1 MLRASLPATVE
12 IVEQISEVPPL
23 FGDAGQLHQAVVNL
37 VTDAAHTIG
46 GAVGKITVSLWAD
59 SEQLLSPG
67 EGGLGPVICLSVAD
81 TGCGMD
87 GATRD
92 RVFEPFFTT
101 KRVGDGTGLG
111 LSVVH
116 GVITGH
122 GGTIAVRSEPGEGSE
137 FTLTLP
143 ARGQHHPT
151 AHIETAA
158 A

>member
-1 MLRASLPATVE
+1 
-12 IVEQISEVPPL
+12 
-23 FGDAGQLHQAVVNL
+23 
-37 VTDAAHTIG
+37 VTNAAHAIG

-67 EGGLGPVICLSVAD
+67 EGGL
-81 TGCGMD
+81 MD